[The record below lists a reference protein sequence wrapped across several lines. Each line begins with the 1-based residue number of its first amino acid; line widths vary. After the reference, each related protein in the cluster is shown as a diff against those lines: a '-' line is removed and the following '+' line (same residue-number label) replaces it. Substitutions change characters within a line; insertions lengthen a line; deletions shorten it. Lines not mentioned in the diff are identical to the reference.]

1 MPGGLVMVKGVFD
14 KVPETEESKTF
25 LKLNKETDNNNKK
38 RQRKLKAELRD
49 TNLVERPG
57 I

>member
-1 MPGGLVMVKGVFD
+1 MVKGVFD

>member
-1 MPGGLVMVKGVFD
+1 MYKILPNLTLG
-14 KVPETEESKTF
+14 P
-25 LKLNKETDNNNKK
+25 LNKETDNNNKK